1 MQLPSVI
8 LRGVA
13 VLLLLVTVACTD
25 TVVSNKYCNL
35 PAHFTYSPVVA
46 ISQLYSACNS
56 QGEWTTITA
65 RNKQFIF
72 TNLSGSTTVN
82 QTQLDNYHAIYMGLS
97 GFIVGLPNIPELGSD
112 LPTITCYDLACSNCY
127 KDNSV
132 TRPLQLQPGGFAYCK
147 SCQRTYNL
155 NNLAQISRGE
165 AGITLFRYHVYY
177 GNNTLTISNSPR

>member
-8 LRGVA
+8 LRGVVA
-13 VLLLLVTVACTD
+13 FLLLATTACTD
-25 TVVSNKYCNL
+25 MVVSNKYCNL

-65 RNKQFIF
+65 KNEQFIF
-72 TNLSGSTTVN
+72 ANLTGSTPVN
-82 QTQLDNYHAIYMGLS
+82 RAQLDNFHGFYMGLC
-97 GFIVGLPNIPELGSD
+97 GFIVGLPNIPEMGSD
-112 LPTITCYDLACSNCY
+112 MAVITCYDLACSNCY
-127 KDNSV
+127 KDKSV

-147 SCQRTYNL
+147 SCERTYNL
-155 NNLAQISRGE
+155 NNLGQISRGD

-177 GNNTLTISNSPR
+177 GNNTLTINNSPK